1 MTTRRERA
9 KEPAAK
15 LNKQLAEEPL
25 ILYGIGFV
33 VLLGFL
39 CVGYIFV
46 KKI

>member
-1 MTTRRERA
+1 M
-9 KEPAAK
+9 AK
-15 LNKQLAEEPL
+15 LVFAGVIVGGVFEKVEEPL